1 MGKFNRADKTL
12 MIAAC
17 LFLIALPI
25 KVKYSGNIF
34 ASGFLFCIEAALVGG
49 IADWFAVTALFKK
62 PLGIPWHTA
71 ILPRRRKNFTDAT
84 IRLAQEQFFSKKN
97 IFRRMKS
104 FNVVEKILLWVNT
117 DKNKQFL
124 AEKASAIV
132 KQKLLE
138 TDFAPLTEKYVTAL
152 QNNTMLINSLDID
165 KYCTAYLQD
174 NTWKETALQK
184 LSALAYQKLSGDAGA
199 GYIENILD
207 NFEKSKMKPGMSSF
221 WFSLG
226 NIFDVINNKECAEL
240 IQGKLL
246 WLIEQASDKSSSIHE
261 DILTA
266 ANDAIDN
273 TTNQQIWQDAA
284 AVLKKDILSA
294 DILSKIITAYIDSL
308 KAQLQAGSDSAL
320 ENDLTNIFL
329 SEINNCF
336 DMMLNNPDIKAAVE
350 FFIND
355 IAGRSALQ
363 AQSMVGD
370 IVRRAISNMSDA
382 QLNDMVYS
390 KVSTDLIWIRM
401 NGSIVGSGIG
411 LILFIAMTLFA

>member
-12 MIAAC
+12 LTAAC

-25 KVKYSGNIF
+25 KVKYPGNIF

-104 FNVVEKILLWVNT
+104 FNVVEKILLWLNT

-124 AEKASAIV
+124 AEKAAAIV

-152 QNNTMLINSLDID
+152 QNNAALTDSLDINN
-165 KYCTAYLQD
+165 YCTAYLQD
-174 NTWKETALQK
+174 NAWKETALQK
-184 LSALAYQKLSGDAGA
+184 LSELAYQKLSGDAGES
-199 GYIENILD
+199 YIENILD

-240 IQGKLL
+240 VQKKLL
-246 WLIEQASDKSSSIHE
+246 WLIDQASDKNSSIHE
-261 DILTA
+261 DILA
-266 ANDAIDN
+266 AASDAINDMTAQKN
-273 TTNQQIWQDAA
+273 WQDMTDA
-284 AVLKKDILSA
+284 LKKDILSA
-294 DILSKIITAYIDSL
+294 DILGKIITAYIDSL
-308 KAQLQAGSDSAL
+308 KTQLQAGNDPAL
-320 ENDLTNIFL
+320 ENALTNIFL
-329 SEINNCF
+329 AEINNCF
-336 DMMLNNPDIKAAVE
+336 SMMLNNPDIKAVVE
-350 FFIND
+350 LFIND

-370 IVRRAISNMSDA
+370 IVRRAINNMSDA

>member
-1 MGKFNRADKTL
+1 MVCETFNGKIIN
-12 MIAAC
+12 
-17 LFLIALPI
+17 
-25 KVKYSGNIF
+25 
-34 ASGFLFCIEAALVGG
+34 E
-49 IADWFAVTALFKK
+49 
-62 PLGIPWHTA
+62 
-71 ILPRRRKNFTDAT
+71 
-84 IRLAQEQFFSKKN
+84 
-97 IFRRMKS
+97 
-104 FNVVEKILLWVNT
+104 NT
-117 DKNKQFL
+117 
-124 AEKASAIV
+124 
-132 KQKLLE
+132 
-138 TDFAPLTEKYVTAL
+138 
-152 QNNTMLINSLDID
+152 
-165 KYCTAYLQD
+165 
-174 NTWKETALQK
+174 
-184 LSALAYQKLSGDAGA
+184 
-199 GYIENILD
+199 
-207 NFEKSKMKPGMSSF
+207 
-221 WFSLG
+221 
-226 NIFDVINNKECAEL
+226 FDVINNKECAEL